1 MSRVRIPP
9 GLIAFG
15 IYLGTL
21 ALVLGRS
28 MLLHPRHVCLCN
40 GDSDP
45 AITMWSLRWWPW
57 AVAHGANPFVSH
69 AVVPAFNTAAATTV
83 PTAGLVLAPL
93 TLTLGPV
100 FAYNVVALVG
110 PAIGG
115 YTAFRLARR
124 VTGATAPAFAA
135 GYLYAF
141 ATTVVAHLTSLPHVF
156 LAFLFPLMAEL
167 VIVRVTGGVR
177 RRTFIAALALVL
189 VLQLGI
195 STEML
200 FDTVVIGA
208 IVLITLMVAEPA
220 LRRRIPVLLGEI
232 GLAGAIAAAVAS
244 PFLYYALTGPFPPKR
259 ADMPNSGALDA
270 LNPVIPTGVTHLG
283 RHYFAAVSRRFE
295 LGNLTEAGGY
305 IGIVLLVVYA
315 TFTISQWRRLATR
328 VLFYVFAVSLVLALG
343 AHLFVAGMRTIPMP
357 YDVVARLPLF
367 RSAVPSRAVVFAEL
381 AVALALAVWL
391 AGRGRRR
398 WLRWG
403 VVAVGAGMLF
413 PNTALPVWR
422 GRERVPALFASRA
435 YHRYIAKGATVL
447 ALPFAHQDNATL
459 WQAKTGMYF
468 KLSDAYLRFAPTS
481 YSHGKDPA
489 LDAAVGQLLSPST
502 LNRAHL
508 AHYLRVRHIDT
519 IVLDAGRP
527 SGYNDPPAVVYV
539 WWSTL
544 RRLGLRPSLAGG
556 AFIYHLPARGRLR

>member
-21 ALVLGRS
+21 ALVLGRP

-124 VTGATAPAFAA
+124 VTSATAPAFAA

-156 LAFLFPLMAEL
+156 LAFLFPLMVEL
-167 VIVRVTGGVR
+167 VIVRVAGGVR

-195 STEML
+195 ST
-200 FDTVVIGA
+200 
-208 IVLITLMVAEPA
+208 
-220 LRRRIPVLLGEI
+220 
-232 GLAGAIAAAVAS
+232 
-244 PFLYYALTGPFPPKR
+244 
-259 ADMPNSGALDA
+259 
-270 LNPVIPTGVTHLG
+270 
-283 RHYFAAVSRRFE
+283 
-295 LGNLTEAGGY
+295 
-305 IGIVLLVVYA
+305 
-315 TFTISQWRRLATR
+315 
-328 VLFYVFAVSLVLALG
+328 
-343 AHLFVAGMRTIPMP
+343 
-357 YDVVARLPLF
+357 
-367 RSAVPSRAVVFAEL
+367 
-381 AVALALAVWL
+381 
-391 AGRGRRR
+391 
-398 WLRWG
+398 
-403 VVAVGAGMLF
+403 
-413 PNTALPVWR
+413 
-422 GRERVPALFASRA
+422 
-435 YHRYIAKGATVL
+435 
-447 ALPFAHQDNATL
+447 
-459 WQAKTGMYF
+459 
-468 KLSDAYLRFAPTS
+468 
-481 YSHGKDPA
+481 
-489 LDAAVGQLLSPST
+489 
-502 LNRAHL
+502 
-508 AHYLRVRHIDT
+508 
-519 IVLDAGRP
+519 
-527 SGYNDPPAVVYV
+527 
-539 WWSTL
+539 
-544 RRLGLRPSLAGG
+544 
-556 AFIYHLPARGRLR
+556 